1 MEPFASARSFVLGI
15 FRGLAESVYKYPA
28 WRWALFS
35 GLIAFGLGVYLLT
48 IWHEASRY
56 FFGMV
61 IGVDLLCDG
70 AALVG
75 FAVAIERLPEMQRK
89 AA

>member
-15 FRGLAESVYKYPA
+15 FRGLAASVYKFPA